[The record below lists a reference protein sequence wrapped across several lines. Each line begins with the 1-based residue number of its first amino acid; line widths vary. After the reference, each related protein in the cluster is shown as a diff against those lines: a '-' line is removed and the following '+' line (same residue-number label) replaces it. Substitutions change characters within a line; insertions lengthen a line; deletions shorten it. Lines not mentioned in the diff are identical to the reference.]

1 MVTRVAHLCFIKQF
15 SKSSISWP
23 QQPPTEKVLN
33 FNMIFH
39 DSTKKYFS
47 SKHHN
52 KAGFKNLDDSEVPS
66 SDFPD
71 LRAIQFPSFHY
82 ETPCTYSQT
91 NFLWPYYLCM
101 KVKWRSDFC
110 CLLCTIDFL
119 SCEHEGFKLELTL
132 FSCNGYLVFNFIVKS
147 AEFQLLANKQLSREV
162 WLLKEG

>member
-1 MVTRVAHLCFIKQF
+1 MSSSDLPKLLRTPVNPVHKYYLC
-15 SKSSISWP
+15 
-23 QQPPTEKVLN
+23 TGLTGVLN
-33 FNMIFH
+33 NLVGLTMTRFSEKRLFRLLRCICDFMPNLH
-39 DSTKKYFS
+39 KKS
-47 SKHHN
+47 WMVSN
-52 KAGFKNLDDSEVPS
+52 
-66 SDFPD
+66 
-71 LRAIQFPSFHY
+71 
-82 ETPCTYSQT
+82 TYSQT

-147 AEFQLLANKQLSREV
+147 AEFQLLANKQLSRGV